1 VARVQQELKD
11 EGIQVEV
18 WPSTVTGHRSATLL
32 RWISARATK
41 SLFFFLFA
49 MALGGCWQSAK
60 EPVTL
65 TFLNP
70 EWSQPDEAPT
80 AEYAAQQFT
89 RETGIGLRHPPVPET
104 SLSQLELSRGLLRKG
119 GVGPDVLGMDVI
131 WPGIL
136 EEYLTDL
143 KPYFGTEISSLDP
156 DLVASYTVNGKVV
169 AIPYHAQ
176 VGALAYR
183 TDLLR
188 EYGYQHPPRTW
199 DELESMAAR
208 IQAGERA
215 KGRREFW
222 GYIWQGAAGEG
233 LTCNALEWQF
243 SEGGGRIIENDR
255 TISVNN
261 PAAIRAW
268 QRAKHWIG
276 WISPPSVVAY
286 RELDTLNVW
295 ESGGAAFR
303 RTWQWR
309 YRLTH
314 RQDSEMSERTG
325 YTSMPGGPGGRVGTL
340 GGTGLAVSR
349 QSAHPQEAVELIRF
363 LIRGEL
369 QSKEESARAQPPL
382 QSEVY
387 DLPSILGS
395 YGHSDTPNERKS
407 GVISRPS
414 NVAGHEYEEVTGAYI
429 AAVHAVLTGQKEAPD
444 AEAELEKQLI
454 KITGFRTGPP
464 RTGD

>member
-1 VARVQQELKD
+1 VRMS
-11 EGIQVEV
+11 G
-18 WPSTVTGHRSATLL
+18 TVTGHAGVAVRRWSAATARRTLG
-32 RWISARATK
+32 IT
-41 SLFFFLFA
+41 LFA
-49 MALGGCWQSAK
+49 MALGGCRQSAK

-70 EWSQPDEAPT
+70 EWSQPDEAPR

-89 RETGIGLRHPPVPET
+89 RETGIRLRHPPVPET
-104 SLSQLELSRGLLRKG
+104 SLSQLELSRELLQKRG
-119 GVGPDVLGMDVI
+119 PVPDVLGMDVI

-136 EEYLTDL
+136 EEYLIDL
-143 KPYFGTEISSLDP
+143 RPYFATEISSLDP
-156 DLVASYTVNGKVV
+156 DLVDSYTVNGKVV
-169 AIPYHAQ
+169 AVPYHAQ

-188 EYGYQHPPRTW
+188 EYGYNHPPRTW
-199 DELESMAAR
+199 DELENMAAR

-215 KGRREFW
+215 KGRKEFW

-243 SEGGGRIIENDR
+243 AEGGGRIIENDR
-255 TISVNN
+255 TISVKN

-268 QRAKHWIG
+268 LRARHWIG

-286 RELDTLNVW
+286 SELDTLNVW

-303 RTWQWR
+303 RTWQWH

-314 RQDSEMSERTG
+314 QQESAMSDRTG
-325 YTSMPGGPGGRVGTL
+325 YASMPGGPGGRVGTL

-363 LIRGEL
+363 LIRREL
-369 QSKEESARAQPPL
+369 QPEEKGNGAQPSSQP
-382 QSEVY
+382 EMY
-387 DLPSILGS
+387 ELPSVLGS
-395 YGHSDTPNERKS
+395 YGHSDIPNDPKS
-407 GVISRPS
+407 GVVSRPS
-414 NVAGHEYEEVTGAYI
+414 NVAGHEYEEVTRAYI
-429 AAVHAVLTGQKEAPD
+429 AAVHAVLTRQKGAQ
-444 AEAELEKQLI
+444 AAGAELEEQLI
-454 KITGFRTGPP
+454 KITGFRAGPP
-464 RTGD
+464 KRAD

>member
-1 VARVQQELKD
+1 MHGMADPV
-11 EGIQVEV
+11 
-18 WPSTVTGHRSATLL
+18 TVHPGLGLT
-32 RWISARATK
+32 RWIWG
-41 SLFFFLFA
+41 LFLLV
-49 MALGGCWQSAK
+49 MALGGCRQSAK

-70 EWSQPDEAPT
+70 EWSQPDEAPR

-89 RETGIGLRHPPVPET
+89 RETGIRLRHPPVPET
-104 SLSQLELSRGLLRKG
+104 SLSQLELSRELLQKG
-119 GVGPDVLGMDVI
+119 GPGPDVLGMDVI

-143 KPYFGTEISSLDP
+143 RPYFATEISSLDP
-156 DLVASYTVNGKVV
+156 DLVASYTVNSKLV
-169 AIPYHAQ
+169 AMPYHAQ
-176 VGALAYR
+176 VGVLAYR

-188 EYGYQHPPRTW
+188 EYGYNHPPRTW

-215 KGRREFW
+215 KGRKEFW
-222 GYIWQGAAGEG
+222 GYVWQGAAEEG

-243 SEGGGRIIENDR
+243 AEGGGRIIENDK
-255 TISVNN
+255 TISVDN

-268 QRAKHWIG
+268 RRARHWIG

-286 RELDTLNVW
+286 RELDSMNVW

-303 RTWQWR
+303 RTWQWH

-314 RQDSEMSERTG
+314 RQESVLSDRTG

-340 GGTGLAVSR
+340 GGTGLAVSV
-349 QSAHPQEAVELIRF
+349 QSAHPHEAVELVRF
-363 LIRGEL
+363 LIRREL
-369 QSKEESARAQPPL
+369 QSQEESARAQPPS
-382 QSEVY
+382 QPEVY
-387 DLPSILGS
+387 DLPSVLGS
-395 YGHSDTPNERKS
+395 DGHSDTPNEPKS
-407 GVISRPS
+407 GVVSRPS
-414 NVAGHEYEEVTGAYI
+414 NVAASEYEKVTRAYI
-429 AAVHAVLTGQKEAPD
+429 AAVHAVLTGQKRAPEA
-444 AEAELEKQLI
+444 AAELEKQLI

-464 RTGD
+464 KTAD

>member
-1 VARVQQELKD
+1 MRRIL
-11 EGIQVEV
+11 G
-18 WPSTVTGHRSATLL
+18 
-32 RWISARATK
+32 
-41 SLFFFLFA
+41 LFLVVI
-49 MALGGCWQSAK
+49 ALGGCRQSAK

-70 EWSQPDEAPT
+70 EWSQPDEAPR

-89 RETGIGLRHPPVPET
+89 RETGIQLRHPPVPET
-104 SLSQLELSRGLLRKG
+104 SLSQLELSRKLLQKG
-119 GVGPDVLGMDVI
+119 GPGPDVLGVDVI

-136 EEYLTDL
+136 QEYLIDL
-143 KPYFGTEISSLDP
+143 RPYFATETSSLDP
-156 DLVASYTVNGKVV
+156 DLVTSYTVNSKLV
-169 AIPYHAQ
+169 AMPYHAQ
-176 VGALAYR
+176 VGVLAYR

-188 EYGYQHPPRTW
+188 EYGYNHPPRTW

-215 KGRREFW
+215 KGRKEFW
-222 GYIWQGAAGEG
+222 GYVWQGAAGEG

-243 SEGGGRIIENDR
+243 SEGGGRIIENDK

-268 QRAKHWIG
+268 QRARHWIG

-286 RELDTLNVW
+286 GELDSMNVW
-295 ESGGAAFR
+295 DSGRAAFR
-303 RTWQWR
+303 RTWQWH

-314 RQDSEMSERTG
+314 GPESVLSDRTG

-340 GGTGLAVSR
+340 GGTGLAVAG

-363 LIRGEL
+363 LIRREL
-369 QSKEESARAQPPL
+369 QSQEESAHAQLPSQP
-382 QSEVY
+382 EAY
-387 DLPSILGS
+387 ALPSILGL
-395 YGHSDTPNERKS
+395 YAHSDTPNEPKS
-407 GVISRPS
+407 GVVSRPS
-414 NVAGHEYEEVTGAYI
+414 NVAASEYEEVTRAYI
-429 AAVHAVLTGQKEAPD
+429 ATVHAVLTGQKGAQEA
-444 AEAELEKQLI
+444 AAELEKQLI

-464 RTGD
+464 KTAD

>member
-1 VARVQQELKD
+1 MTSSLTRNRGAALKC
-11 EGIQVEV
+11 
-18 WPSTVTGHRSATLL
+18 R
-32 RWISARATK
+32 ISASAMRALGIWLLT
-41 SLFFFLFA
+41 
-49 MALGGCWQSAK
+49 MTLGGCRESAK

-70 EWSQPDEAPT
+70 EWAQPDEAPR

-89 RETGIGLRHPPVPET
+89 RETGIRLRHPPIPET
-104 SLSQLELSRGLLRKG
+104 SLSQLELSRELLQKHG
-119 GVGPDVLGMDVI
+119 PVPDVLGMDVI

-136 EEYLTDL
+136 EEYLIDL
-143 KPYFGTEISSLDP
+143 RPYFATEISSLDP
-156 DLVASYTVNGKVV
+156 DLVDSYTVSGKVV

-188 EYGYQHPPRTW
+188 EYGYNRPPRTW
-199 DELESMAAR
+199 DELEKMAAR

-215 KGRREFW
+215 KGRKEFW

-243 SEGGGRIIENDR
+243 AEGGGRIIENDR

-268 QRAKHWIG
+268 LRARHWIG

-286 RELDTLNVW
+286 SELDTLNVW

-303 RTWQWR
+303 RTWQWH

-314 RQDSEMSERTG
+314 QQESAMSDRTG

-363 LIRGEL
+363 LIRREL
-369 QSKEESARAQPPL
+369 QPEEKGAGDQPSSQP
-382 QSEVY
+382 EMY
-387 DLPSILGS
+387 ELPSVLGS
-395 YGHSDTPNERKS
+395 YGHSDIPNDPKS
-407 GVISRPS
+407 GVVSRPS
-414 NVAGHEYEEVTGAYI
+414 NVAGHEYEEVTRAYI
-429 AAVHAVLTGQKEAPD
+429 AAVHAVLTRQKGAPEA
-444 AEAELEKQLI
+444 AAELEKQLI
-454 KITGFRTGPP
+454 KITGFRAGPP
-464 RTGD
+464 RRAD